1 MLQSLTTLAH
11 TETGLVSKVTTTD
24 DNLLTRNVYCTA
36 CIFTFQLI
44 RTRHSTLQVLMAYTQ
59 NKEFVEFRRSDKN
72 NNKNNIKK
80 SKLIWELPVL
90 ETPQD

>member
-1 MLQSLTTLAH
+1 
-11 TETGLVSKVTTTD
+11 
-24 DNLLTRNVYCTA
+24 
-36 CIFTFQLI
+36 
-44 RTRHSTLQVLMAYTQ
+44 MAYTQ

-90 ETPQD
+90 ETPQDWEENSHFQIKVHVFEHKSYPFQQD